1 MKTTARLALT
11 FFALSFV
18 AQIASGDPQVDSWFT
33 TYSGKYAH
41 IYTNDTMKANGTTVT
56 TWSNG
61 QQTQSSPAYC
71 GAQQILTSSSNVYV
85 RSTGLGSHV
94 MGPWWMT
101 EAHTTVFVN
110 LPANQKMIYKF
121 PRVPTPA
128 TTHTAVQGEVGMTV
142 DGVRIFDSGDAFSY
156 SYANSQDA
164 TAGNGLT
171 GDGLWNREA
180 WSNEGTTMD
189 PGYAHQQNTGRYHY
203 HATPIALRYLLGDHI
218 TFDSVAKTYSEST
231 NAPTK
236 HSPIIGWIQDGYPL
250 YGPYGY
256 SSASNSSSGIRR
268 MIPGY
273 VRRDGTSGSINLT
286 LTGRTNFPA
295 WRAREGNRSTTL
307 AAAEFG
313 PSVSST
319 YPIGHYEEDYEYL
332 ADLGKTQGSDFDL
345 DEYNGRWCVTP
356 EFPNGTYA
364 YFTAIDSSGTPI
376 YPYNTGR
383 QYYGV
388 ASGNLVS
395 SITETVVTNF
405 DGGANAPLTL
415 KPPAISN
422 NVVTL
427 LWSATEGGTYRVE
440 SSADLTTWSTNAG
453 NVLATLNSGAYSGA
467 SSASNVFYRVVRTNL
482 ATYDSVISATGGGIL
497 SVSPTSGNRGTTF
510 TLTINLDPAA
520 SPAPPPSQAPINSVT
535 VGSITGGS
543 NLHVSQTQVTS
554 SITIPANYTTGT
566 QTVTVVFPGPP
577 DNPSATVTYTL
588 ANGFTVK

>member
-1 MKTTARLALT
+1 MKTIFSAVLAALLT
-11 FFALSFV
+11 LAGSAFA
-18 AQIASGDPQVDSWFT
+18 DPQVDSWFT

-61 QQTQSSPAYC
+61 TQSQNSPAYC
-71 GAQQILTSSSNVYV
+71 GVQQILTSSNYVYV

-94 MGPWWMT
+94 MGPWYMT
-101 EAHTTVFVN
+101 SARTTVFVN
-110 LPANQKMIYKF
+110 LPANQKMIYRF
-121 PRVPTPA
+121 PRTATAA
-128 TTHTAVQGEVGMTV
+128 TTHTAVQGEVGMMV

-156 SYANSQDA
+156 SYSNGQDA

-180 WSNEGTTMD
+180 WSNEGVTMD

-203 HATPIALRYLLGDHI
+203 HATPIALRYLLGDNVS
-218 TFDSVAKTYSEST
+218 FDPVTKIYSEGT

-268 MIPGY
+268 MVPGY
-273 VRRDGTSGSINLT
+273 VKRDGTAGSANLAV
-286 LTGRTNFPA
+286 TGRITFPA

-307 AAAEFG
+307 SSTEYG
-313 PSVSST
+313 PNVSST
-319 YPIGHYEEDYEYL
+319 YPLGHYEEDYDYL
-332 ADLGKTQGSDFDL
+332 GDLGKTQGVDFDL

-364 YFTAIDSSGTPI
+364 YFAAIDASGTPV

-388 ASGNLVS
+388 NNGGLVTG
-395 SITETVVTNF
+395 IAETVVTNF
-405 DGGANAPLTL
+405 DGGPNAALNVNAPVVSNDVVSLT
-415 KPPAISN
+415 
-422 NVVTL
+422 
-427 LWSATEGGTYRVE
+427 WSATEGGTYRVE
-440 SSADLTTWSTNAG
+440 ASSDLNSWTTNAS
-453 NVLATLNSGAYSGA
+453 NISAVLNTG
-467 SSASNVFYRVVRTNL
+467 SASMSRGNSNQFYRVARTAL
-482 ATYDSVISATGGGIL
+482 ATYDSVVSTTGGTGGGIS

-510 TLTINLDPAA
+510 TLTINLDPN
-520 SPAPPPSQAPINSVT
+520 SNPPPSQAPINSVT
-535 VGSITGGS
+535 VGTITGTS
-543 NLHVSQTQVTS
+543 NVHVSQTQVTS
-554 SITIPANYTTGT
+554 SITIPANATTGA
-566 QTVTVVFPGPP
+566 QTVSVVFPGPP
-577 DNPSATVTYTL
+577 NNPTQTVTYTL
-588 ANGFTVK
+588 TGGFTIN